1 MGVVTVFAIDGCP
14 FCDRAKQN
22 LSARYIPYTEI
33 NLSSYPDKRSD
44 MLSLSDSL
52 TVPQIFF
59 NEKHIGGATETIAL
73 LEHWD
78 NTDGSSALK
87 TFEREIQSKPN
98 PTDTK
103 LQPSTLPPKKEAV
116 PLPRNE
122 DDVIQLPSKTATT
135 TTITIVEMTQRL
147 IKILPKH
154 DLGYHGKTYKNC
166 ATGSAIVD
174 SLRIEFFYR

>member
-14 FCDRAKQN
+14 FCDRAKKN
-22 LSARYIPYTEI
+22 LSDRNIPYTEI
-33 NLSSYPDKRSD
+33 NLSSSPDKRSD

-73 LEHWD
+73 LEQWD
-78 NTDGSSALK
+78 TTDGGALE

-103 LQPSTLPPKKEAV
+103 LQPSTLPPQKEAV
-116 PLPRNE
+116 SPPRNE
-122 DDVIQLPSKTATT
+122 DDAINLPSKIATT
-135 TTITIVEMTQRL
+135 TTTTMTILEMTQRL
-147 IKILPKH
+147 IKILPKN
-154 DLGYHGKTYKNC
+154 DLGYHGKTYKHC
-166 ATGSAIVD
+166 ATGSAIVE
-174 SLRIEFFYR
+174 SLRTEFFY